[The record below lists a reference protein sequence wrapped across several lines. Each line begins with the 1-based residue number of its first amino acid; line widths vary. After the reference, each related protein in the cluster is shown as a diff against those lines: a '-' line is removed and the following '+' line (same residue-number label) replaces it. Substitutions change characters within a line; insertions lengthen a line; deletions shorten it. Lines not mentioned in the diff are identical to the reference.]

1 MTVRSSL
8 SETLDGAVL
17 MDIEVQPGAKVQGI
31 TGFNPWRSRV
41 SVAVKAVAKAGQAN
55 RAVIHVLA
63 TQLRLDPSNL
73 SITNGQRS
81 RLKSVR
87 VEGLS
92 VGELTTLLEP
102 SGDDQ
107 P

>member
-1 MTVRSSL
+1 
-8 SETLDGAVL
+8 

-31 TGFNPWRSRV
+31 TGFNLWRSRV
-41 SVAVKAVAKAGQAN
+41 SVSVKAVAKVGQAN

-63 TQLRLDPSNL
+63 TQLRLDPATL
-73 SITNGQRS
+73 SITTGQRS

-92 VGELTTLLEP
+92 VDELAIRLGPL
-102 SGDDQ
+102 GDDQ

>member
-1 MTVRSSL
+1 
-8 SETLDGAVL
+8 

-41 SVAVKAVAKAGQAN
+41 SVSVKAVAKVGQAN

-63 TQLRLDPSNL
+63 TQLRLDPATL
-73 SITNGQRS
+73 SITTGQRS

-92 VGELTTLLEP
+92 VDELAIRLGPL
-102 SGDDQ
+102 GDDQ

>member
-1 MTVRSSL
+1 MAVRFSL
-8 SETLDGAVL
+8 SETLDGAVV

-41 SVAVKAVAKAGQAN
+41 SVAVRAVAKAGQAN
-55 RAVIHVLA
+55 RAVMHVLA
-63 TQLRLDPSNL
+63 AQLRLDPGTL
-73 SITNGQRS
+73 SITNGHRS

-87 VEGLS
+87 IEGLS
-92 VGELTTLLEP
+92 VDQLATRLEP
-102 SGDDQ
+102 FGDDQ

>member
-1 MTVRSSL
+1 MAVRSSL

-41 SVAVKAVAKAGQAN
+41 AVAVKAVAKAGQAN
-55 RAVIHVLA
+55 RAVMHVLA
-63 TQLRLDPSNL
+63 TQLRLDPATL
-73 SITNGQRS
+73 SITTGQRS

-87 VEGLS
+87 IEGLS
-92 VGELTTLLEP
+92 VDQLATRLEP
-102 SGDDQ
+102 FGDDQ
-107 P
+107 S